1 MHQRRSRSFHSSL
14 KRPSLGRVKMSQT
27 IGTVAEREPLDESL
41 SPDSNKA
48 DDSGFTEIDSSAGNS
63 TKYAIVGI

>member
-1 MHQRRSRSFHSSL
+1 
-14 KRPSLGRVKMSQT
+14 MSQT